1 MTTLQS
7 LQASRDEAR
16 KNSFSTYA
24 RNQWRAL
31 FKDEEESE
39 IKKSFDKFRKDTKDF
54 CLLITAKVEDN
65 VLNPTTFAKIA
76 TAIDENGKTTATRQ
90 LYAIN
95 FEAESF
101 ADVDKVTAY
110 YVDNYL
116 TFVSASVAFRKEAKE
131 RAKREEAKKAA
142 NAIKKQIEELRNQIF
157 AAVRARDYAKV
168 EELNALVDELSK

>member
-16 KNSFSTYA
+16 KNSFATYA

-31 FKDEEESE
+31 FAEEEESE
-39 IKKSFDKFRKDTKDF
+39 LKKSFDKFRKDTKEF
-54 CLLITAKVEDN
+54 SLLITAKVEDN
-65 VLNPTTFAKIA
+65 ALNPTTFAKIA
-76 TAIDENGKTTATRQ
+76 TALDENGKTTATKQ
-90 LYAIN
+90 LYSVS
-95 FEAESF
+95 FTAESF

-116 TFVSASVAFRKEAKE
+116 TFVTASVAFRKEAKE

-142 NAIKKQIEELRNQIF
+142 KAIKGRIEELKNAHF
-157 AAVRARDYAKV
+157 AASLSGDTEKAAEIIAQIK
-168 EELNALVDELSK
+168 ALSK